1 MLKIHFYMYFKE
13 ICVDVTTIRIGLT
26 LIPRLYLSSEKGHVW
41 LGTGT
46 PSLVFSTTF
55 DSNSIRLS

>member
-1 MLKIHFYMYFKE
+1 MHFYIGFKE
-13 ICVDVTTIRIGLT
+13 ICVDVTTTRIGL
-26 LIPRLYLSSEKGHVW
+26 RLYLSFEKGHVW
-41 LGTGT
+41 LETGT